1 MGKVIIETNDF
12 DLSLGGN
19 GGGGSSAV
27 LEPLSI
33 TKNGEYTPSEGVDGF
48 SSVVANVTP
57 DTEVVGKTVTKN
69 GTYIIRPQAAEA
81 IESVRFIVSV
91 PDPPSQI
98 KSVTLTE
105 NGTHTIKPDL
115 GFLLSSANVTVNVPT
130 PTVPTETKSVTISKN
145 GTTLIAPSSGKYLT
159 NVTVITEVDAKKSV
173 GEVINAYLKAGGK
186 FAYGTFSDGVP
197 FTDNNSIY
205 TGVTDLTNLFRNCT
219 FSGGA
224 QYGASVVMNY
234 MYLDANTTNLT
245 FMFQDCTDIATVY
258 LPNLANVK
266 YMNGMFMGCKMLT
279 TVNVGEFNF
288 SNVVS
293 MTNMFQGCTKLGSG
307 KDPFDAFDIRIS
319 NVRDLAYM
327 FYDCYSLTI
336 LDLTKWTASN
346 VTDMR
351 MMFGGCS
358 SIKSL
363 IGTNDID
370 DIQENDITVML
381 YCGRSTDIVDWR
393 GLTDYLRY
401 SSLLALA
408 KGLQQIVQID
418 GSSSKKSVYYSK
430 GLFDKMREDNDTVP
444 TDALIETRQKNIKN
458 IISSKGYT
466 LKEFAS

>member
-48 SSVVANVTP
+48 SSVVASVTP

-91 PDPPSQI
+91 PDPPQQI

-159 NVTVITEVDAKKSV
+159 NVTVITDVDAKKSV

-205 TGVTDLTNLFRNCT
+205 TGVTDLTNLFKGST
-219 FSGGA
+219 FSGGD
-224 QYGASVVMNY
+224 QYGASVVMDY
-234 MYLDANTTNLT
+234 MCLDSNTTNLT
-245 FMFQDCTDIATVY
+245 CMFQDCTDIATVY
-258 LPNLANVK
+258 LPNLANVQ

-279 TVNVGEFNF
+279 TVNVGKFDF

-293 MTNMFQGCTKLGSG
+293 MVNMFQGCNKLGSG
-307 KDPFDAFDIRIS
+307 RNPFDASDIRIS
-319 NVRDLAYM
+319 KVHDLTQM
-327 FYDCYSLTI
+327 FYDCYSLTK
-336 LDLTKWTASN
+336 LDLTKWNASN
-346 VTDMR
+346 VTDMDA
-351 MMFGGCS
+351 MFGGCTNL
-358 SIKSL
+358 KSL
-363 IGTNDID
+363 IGDKTLNDVNKGD
-370 DIQENDITVML
+370 AAMRG
-381 YCGRSTDIVDWR
+381 CGSVCSVVDWR
-393 GLTDYLRY
+393 GLTEIVRY

-408 KGLQQIVQID
+408 NGLSELFLVN
-418 GSSSKKSVYYSK
+418 GTNKKLIYYTK
-430 GLFDKMREDNDTVP
+430 GLFDKMNNDKDETPEDTTISIRFSVIKKI
-444 TDALIETRQKNIKN
+444 IED
-458 IISSKGYT
+458 KGYQ